1 MKEWYNIEEL
11 NESLGSDL
19 DIDQAWARF
28 RNKRKRRVLPILI
41 PAFFGI
47 GILLFGIYFL
57 TNPNQSSTSK
67 TEVVE
72 NDVNYAD
79 LNTINDKEESHL
91 NTYEKGL
98 VLVDR
103 DSINL
108 TKTGSKVITNSSPQ
122 KISIQNENTI
132 IQGNEDIAA
141 ASRALTT
148 SGEKLSSHNQKIR
161 HNSLEDVYGMGQK
174 ATADQNEFVGVKAIT
189 KINQLDIHRSGKKD
203 HFVNE
208 NIIVTYKGHKI
219 KFYPLQLAPVPDRVQ
234 FLTSNRAQY
243 LPMLQMP
250 TESEYS
256 NDKPKWT
263 VGLIH
268 SIGMMNR
275 SVKSDLAYDK
285 QRREEESVL
294 ESNHLQFSIGRNLG
308 SRLHMSTGISLGH
321 YRTKLTNQIQ
331 RIFSPE
337 FYDNSVISTLT
348 QNGIT
353 ENVLGTAVGSKTVIT
368 ENIRYQ
374 RYQNISIP
382 IDLGFTIAQ
391 FNRWSIGLGLGME
404 YSIYSQVKGNTI
416 ESIFPTGEYIPID
429 ELGYRSYGL
438 MEGKYSL
445 SVRRQIANHLFAH
458 AGYTG
463 RRDLNS
469 RLVESETVDLFGAH
483 SFSFGLIW
491 GL

>member
-1 MKEWYNIEEL
+1 MKEWYNIEDL
-11 NESLGSDL
+11 NESLGNDL
-19 DIDQAWARF
+19 DIDQAWTRF
-28 RNKRKRRVLPILI
+28 KNKKKRRVLPILI

-57 TNPNQSSTSK
+57 ITSNQSSTSK

-72 NDVNYAD
+72 NDVNYTD
-79 LNTINDKEESHL
+79 LNTNNDIEESHL

-108 TKTGSKVITNSSPQ
+108 TKTESKVITNSSLQ
-122 KISIQNENTI
+122 KISSQNENKI
-132 IQGNEDIAA
+132 IEGTGDIAA
-141 ASRALTT
+141 ASRAVTT

-161 HNSLEDVYGMGQK
+161 HNSQEDVYGMEQK
-174 ATADQNEFVGVKAIT
+174 ATADQNEYVGVKAIT

-208 NIIVTYKGHKI
+208 NITLTNKSHKI
-219 KFYPLQLAPVPDRVQ
+219 KFYPLQLAPVADRLQ
-234 FLTSNRAQY
+234 FLPSNGVQY
-243 LPMLQMP
+243 LPVLQMITVP
-250 TESEYS
+250 EYT
-256 NDKPKWT
+256 NDRSKWT
-263 VGLIH
+263 VGFIH

-275 SVKSDLAYDK
+275 SMKSDQAYDL
-285 QRREEESVL
+285 QRRDEERVL
-294 ESNHLQFSIGRNLG
+294 ESNHFQFSIGRNLG
-308 SRLHMSTGISLGH
+308 SRLHISTGITLGH
-321 YRTKLTNQIQ
+321 YRTKLTHQIQ

-337 FYDNSVISTLT
+337 FYDNSVIRTFT

-353 ENVLGTAVGSKTVIT
+353 ENVIGTAVGSKTVIT

-382 IDLGFTIAQ
+382 IDLGFTVAQ
-391 FNRWSIGLGLGME
+391 FNGWSIGLEIGME

-416 ESIFPTGEYIPID
+416 DSIFPTGEYIPID
-429 ELGYRSYGL
+429 QLGYRSYGL

-445 SVRRQIANHLFAH
+445 SVRRQIANHLFVH

-463 RRDLNS
+463 RRDINS

-483 SFSFGLIW
+483 SFSFGLTL